1 MQELTS
7 RELLHAMHDEG
18 NERYNRANRVS
29 RGSSPVVVVVYA
41 LDPTTLLSPRLV
53 KMMMMLMIDG
63 AALKFDELGGGEMC
77 CVSVCAWG

>member
-7 RELLHAMHDEG
+7 RERLHAMHHDG

-41 LDPTTLLSPRLV
+41 LDPTTLLSPWLV
-53 KMMMMLMIDG
+53 KMMMLTIDG

>member
-7 RELLHAMHDEG
+7 RELLHAMHDDG

-41 LDPTTLLSPRLV
+41 LDPTTLLSPWLV
-53 KMMMMLMIDG
+53 KMMMLTIDG
-63 AALKFDELGGGEMC
+63 AALKFDELGGGETC

>member
-7 RELLHAMHDEG
+7 RERLHAMHDDG

-41 LDPTTLLSPRLV
+41 LDPTTLLSPWLV
-53 KMMMMLMIDG
+53 KMMMLTIDG

-77 CVSVCAWG
+77 CVSVCSWG

>member
-7 RELLHAMHDEG
+7 RELLHAMHDDG

-41 LDPTTLLSPRLV
+41 LDPTTLLSPWLV

>member
-7 RELLHAMHDEG
+7 RERLHAMHDDG

-41 LDPTTLLSPRLV
+41 LDPTTLLSPWLV
-53 KMMMMLMIDG
+53 KMMMLTIDW

-77 CVSVCAWG
+77 CVSVCSWG